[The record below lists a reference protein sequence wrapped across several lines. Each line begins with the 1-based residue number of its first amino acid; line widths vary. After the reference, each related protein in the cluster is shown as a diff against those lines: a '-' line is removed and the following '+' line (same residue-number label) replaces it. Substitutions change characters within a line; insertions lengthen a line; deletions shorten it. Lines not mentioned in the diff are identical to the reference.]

1 MAVPF
6 NQIEYRGVLYKPF
19 YQMNGDKSFYQ
30 SDDGHVYWLNKGV
43 LRCAYSQYA
52 MNANGV
58 FTKGLQE
65 CKKKPGVRRPC
76 HHVVT
81 QEMDSLITLWRITKV
96 SLCRLRMFEHIANFH
111 KGTVKRV
118 FDHFKAALY
127 PDLVVDFNILY
138 ERHEAS
144 IKYLRRQ
151 TLKPWNSADTCDQ
164 EMRKLMVDVPRY
176 SGLHDEYQLML
187 GNEMAEHAI
196 VNHNPAVPIEER
208 VEVVEAR
215 AAVQE
220 VVNARRQG
228 IVGRIYYETTLA
240 SGQVVRKRL

>member
-6 NQIEYRGVLYKPF
+6 NQLEYQGVLYKPF
-19 YQMNGDKSFYQ
+19 YRMNGDKSFYQ
-30 SDDGHVYWLNKGV
+30 SDDGHVYRIKQGV

-58 FTKGLQE
+58 FIKDLQN
-65 CKKKPGVRRPC
+65 CKKRPGARRPC

-96 SLCRLRMFEHIANFH
+96 SLCRLRMFEHIANFN
-111 KGTVKRV
+111 KDTVKRV
-118 FDHFKAALY
+118 FDHFKAGLY
-127 PDLVVDFNILY
+127 PDLVVDFDILY
-138 ERHEAS
+138 GKHEAS

-187 GNEMAEHAI
+187 GNEMAEQAI
-196 VNHNPAVPIEER
+196 VNPNPAVPMEEGE
-208 VEVVEAR
+208 EVVGAR

-220 VVNARRQG
+220 VVSARRQG
-228 IVGRIYYETTLA
+228 VVGRIYYESTLE
-240 SGQVVRKRL
+240 SGQVVRRRL